1 MEIAQSNE
9 EIRMT
14 RRNPALVSLAL
25 LLAAAL
31 APIGSEQ
38 GAWADEGMW
47 TFDNFPKQLVQRHY
61 GFTPTDAWLDHIR
74 LASVRFNNGGSGAF
88 VSSEGLVMTN
98 HHVGSDCIHEL
109 SSSTHDY
116 MAEGFYASTREQE
129 AKCPNLELN
138 VLMGIEDVTAA
149 VNAAVRPEM
158 DAAARNTAQ
167 KAAMARLEKE
177 CASRTGLRC
186 DVVTLFEGGVFDLYR
201 YKKYTD
207 VRLVFAPEADIAF
220 YGGDPDNFTYPRYD
234 VDIAFFHVYESNKPA
249 RVDHYLTWNPNGIAE
264 GDVIFVS
271 GNPGSTSRQET
282 LAQLEFARDV
292 QQPEILR
299 ALRARLALLRQF
311 AARGPEQARIARD
324 EIFSYENSIK
334 AYAGL
339 QAGLLDHS
347 FMARRA
353 AVEKA
358 LRDAVAADPKMKQ
371 EFGGAWDAIA
381 AAEKKYAG
389 FYVEHR
395 LFGFRL
401 LQSKL
406 FAFARDLTRLPV
418 ELAKP
423 NEQRLRE
430 YRDSNLDSLKQ
441 ELFSEAPVYDAL
453 DTILLTQVFT
463 EMRDTLG
470 PQDPTVKQVL
480 AGRAPAHAAE
490 AYVKGSKLA
499 SVAERKR
506 LFEGGQKAVESSTD
520 TMIALARLVDAK
532 SRELRRRYEDEVQA
546 VERSSGTLLAR
557 ALFAVRGKDTY
568 PEATFTLRL
577 SFGAVKG
584 YVDEGRPRRWYT
596 TFYGLYENS
605 VGIPPYKLPQRWLD
619 KKAALHLDTPF
630 NFVSTSDITG
640 GNSGS
645 PVINRNGELVGIVF
659 DGNLQ
664 QIPNDFLYTDEQAR
678 TVAVHAAGILEALRK
693 VYAADAVLR
702 ELRFAASH

>member
-1 MEIAQSNE
+1 MEIAQPNE
-9 EIRMT
+9 EILMT

-31 APIGSEQ
+31 APIGSERD
-38 GAWADEGMW
+38 AWADEGMW

-61 GFTPTDAWLDHIR
+61 GFSPSDAWLDHIR

-138 VLMGIEDVTAA
+138 VLVGIEDVTAA

-234 VDIAFFHVYESNKPA
+234 VDIAFFHVYESNKPS

-339 QAGLLDHS
+339 QAGLLDPS
-347 FMARRA
+347 FMARR
-353 AVEKA
+353 
-358 LRDAVAADPKMKQ
+358 
-371 EFGGAWDAIA
+371 A

-441 ELFSEAPVYDAL
+441 ELFSEAPVYAAL
-453 DTILLTQVFT
+453 DTILLAQGFT

-470 PQDPTVKQVL
+470 PEDPTVKQVL
-480 AGRAPAHAAE
+480 AGRAPADAAE

-520 TMIALARLVDAK
+520 TMIALARLVDAR
-532 SRELRRRYEDEVQA
+532 SRELRRRHEDEVQA

-619 KKAALHLDTPF
+619 KKAALNLDTPF
-630 NFVSTSDITG
+630 NFVSTPDITG